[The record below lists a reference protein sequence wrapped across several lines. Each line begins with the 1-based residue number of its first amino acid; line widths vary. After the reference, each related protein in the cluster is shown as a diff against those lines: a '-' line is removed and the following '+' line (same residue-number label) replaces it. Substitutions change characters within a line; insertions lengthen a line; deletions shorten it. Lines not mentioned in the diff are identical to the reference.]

1 MVRLHQQPA
10 NQVALVVATEP
21 SVPSASRC
29 TRPAP
34 TVDAKY
40 RDQLIGTV
48 KLVSES
54 VGTILTMDELLNRPG
69 AGPLLDLLQDPR
81 AAVLQDVA
89 NGREA
94 LNVLTQLCQEHGLEV
109 MRRGVTAPE
118 PANQVPLAAATD
130 PSICTPANSSSG
142 LSGVAEHVPV
152 VVPVQMSAAPAAP
165 AVAAASATST
175 LPTASAAS
183 DDATEHVASTT
194 QQTTLL
200 LTVDDLPAWRESWYG
215 SHKEARALLQQL
227 TRQPEADVIDL
238 EMIWENWQAYI
249 AKHPKSEEIVGS
261 GIVALKAKRIPN
273 SSDPNNF
280 GAKRLDFFVYR
291 LDGSAARLHPG
302 TKRTN
307 DAAIVNVPAQ
317 VLQNTLETLRLIPQI
332 DRLTCQDAFN
342 CLTRYPLG
350 SIVDLTDG
358 SRFPWPRF
366 IANLG
371 RMVPDIMGTGSIT
384 NVRLADVQ
392 CNKVIL
398 ELTRSDEIRVR
409 LSLVRGAKK
418 PLMQRI

>member
-1 MVRLHQQPA
+1 MQS
-10 NQVALVVATEP
+10 TEY
-21 SVPSASRC
+21 SLCACGLDLAACGACARGWAQTAAAVS
-29 TRPAP
+29 PAP
-34 TVDAKY
+34 ART
-40 RDQLIGTV
+40 
-48 KLVSES
+48 
-54 VGTILTMDELLNRPG
+54 
-69 AGPLLDLLQDPR
+69 
-81 AAVLQDVA
+81 
-89 NGREA
+89 
-94 LNVLTQLCQEHGLEV
+94 
-109 MRRGVTAPE
+109 
-118 PANQVPLAAATD
+118 AAA
-130 PSICTPANSSSG
+130 A
-142 LSGVAEHVPV
+142 
-152 VVPVQMSAAPAAP
+152 AAP

-183 DDATEHVASTT
+183 DGATEHVASTT

-261 GIVALKAKRIPN
+261 GIVSLKATRIPH

-280 GAKRLDFFVYR
+280 AEKRLDFFVYR

-302 TKRTN
+302 TTRKN

-409 LSLVRGAKK
+409 LSLWRGAKK